1 MGGFAATKEN
11 GMMGNMRMR
20 VFYGPST
27 DAPAPPAEERVTV
40 PLGDIC
46 ELLADAYHSG
56 RAWISDFADDEV
68 TISSD
73 LYDVL
78 MAYRFYRKRRS

>member
-1 MGGFAATKEN
+1 
-11 GMMGNMRMR
+11 MGNLRMR
-20 VFYGPST
+20 VFYGPPAEAPV
-27 DAPAPPAEERVTV
+27 APADERITV
-40 PLGDIC
+40 PLGDVC
-46 ELLADAYHSG
+46 ELLAEAYDSG

-78 MAYRFYRKRRS
+78 MAYRFYRKRES

>member
-1 MGGFAATKEN
+1 
-11 GMMGNMRMR
+11 MMGNMRMR

>member
-1 MGGFAATKEN
+1 
-11 GMMGNMRMR
+11 MGNMRMR
-20 VFYGPST
+20 VFHGPSS
-27 DAPAPPAEERVTV
+27 DAPVAPTGERVTV

-46 ELLADAYHSG
+46 ELIADAHQSG
-56 RAWISDFADDEV
+56 RAWLGDFADDEI

-78 MAYRFYRKRRS
+78 MAYRFYRKR